1 MVDGIA
7 DEETSRDALDPRILD
22 AAIGD
27 FCAFELCDMSAFL
40 PHSTNAQYQGA
51 RSAAWFLA
59 FYGVAWTVPGMIH
72 SFLPDGGAGV
82 IAGLD
87 LSHNRTLIFGLFAWA
102 GATQIAHGIVTLVVA
117 FHYRALVPLFLS
129 VSFIERLLLS
139 WSGWIK
145 HVPVSGHHPPEH
157 YASPVLLPV
166 ILLFL
171 WLSVRRP
178 HLTEPEVSA

>member
-1 MVDGIA
+1 MTI
-7 DEETSRDALDPRILD
+7 
-22 AAIGD
+22 
-27 FCAFELCDMSAFL
+27 FL
-40 PHSTNAQYQGA
+40 PASTNDHYRGS
-51 RSAAWFLA
+51 RYAAWFLA
-59 FYGVAWTVPGMIH
+59 LYGIGWIVPGMIH

-87 LSHNRTLIFGLFAWA
+87 LSHNPTMIFGLFAWA

-117 FHYRALVPLFLS
+117 LRYRALVPLFLI

-145 HVPVSGHHPPEH
+145 HAPVNGHHPPEH
-157 YASPVLLPV
+157 YSSLVFLPV

-171 WLSVRRP
+171 WLSVRRSSL
-178 HLTEPEVSA
+178 HQPEISA

>member
-1 MVDGIA
+1 MKG
-7 DEETSRDALDPRILD
+7 
-22 AAIGD
+22 
-27 FCAFELCDMSAFL
+27 FL
-40 PHSTNAQYQGA
+40 PPSTNNQYRGS
-51 RSAAWFLA
+51 RYAAWFLA
-59 FYGVAWTVPGMIH
+59 TYGIGWIVPGIIH
-72 SFLPDGGAGV
+72 SFLPDGGAGI

-87 LSHNRTLIFGLFAWA
+87 LSHNPTLIFGMFAWA

-117 FHYRALVPLFLS
+117 LRYRALVPLFLF

-157 YASPVLLPV
+157 YASLVLLPV

-171 WLSVRRP
+171 SLSIRRSR
-178 HLTEPEVSA
+178 LTEPEISA

>member
-1 MVDGIA
+1 MNG
-7 DEETSRDALDPRILD
+7 
-22 AAIGD
+22 
-27 FCAFELCDMSAFL
+27 FL
-40 PHSTNAQYQGA
+40 PPSTNINYSGS
-51 RSAAWFLA
+51 RYSAWFLA
-59 FYGVAWTVPGMIH
+59 LYGIGWIVPGIIH
-72 SFLPDGGAGV
+72 SFLPDGGAGT

-87 LSHNRTLIFGLFAWA
+87 LSHNPTLIFGMFAWA

-117 FHYRALVPLFLS
+117 LRYRALVPLFLF

-157 YASPVLLPV
+157 YASLVLLPV

-171 WLSVRRP
+171 SLSIRRSR
-178 HLTEPEVSA
+178 LTEPEISA

>member
-1 MVDGIA
+1 M
-7 DEETSRDALDPRILD
+7 TAL
-22 AAIGD
+22 
-27 FCAFELCDMSAFL
+27 L
-40 PHSTNAQYQGA
+40 PPSTNHHYRGA
-51 RSAAWFLA
+51 RAAAWFLA
-59 FYGVAWTVPGMIH
+59 LYGVCWIVPVIH

-87 LSHNRTLIFGLFAWA
+87 LSHNPTMIFGMFAWA

-117 FHYRALVPLFLS
+117 LRYRALVPLFLI

-145 HVPVSGHHPPEH
+145 HAPISGHHPPEH
-157 YASPVLLPV
+157 YSSLVFLPV

-171 WLSVRRP
+171 WLSVRRSSL
-178 HLTEPEVSA
+178 HQPEISV

>member
-1 MVDGIA
+1 MRA
-7 DEETSRDALDPRILD
+7 IL
-22 AAIGD
+22 
-27 FCAFELCDMSAFL
+27 
-40 PHSTNAQYQGA
+40 PPSTNNQYCG
-51 RSAAWFLA
+51 SPYAAWFLA
-59 FYGVAWTVPGMIH
+59 AYGIGWIVPGMIH

-87 LSHNRTLIFGLFAWA
+87 LSHNPTMIFGMFAWA
-102 GATQIAHGIVTLVVA
+102 GATQIAHGIVTLAVA
-117 FHYRALVPLFLS
+117 LRYRALVPLFLI

-157 YASPVLLPV
+157 YASLTLLPI

-171 WLSVRRP
+171 WLSVRQSRK
-178 HLTEPEVSA
+178 TQPESPA

>member
-1 MVDGIA
+1 
-7 DEETSRDALDPRILD
+7 
-22 AAIGD
+22 
-27 FCAFELCDMSAFL
+27 
-40 PHSTNAQYQGA
+40 
-51 RSAAWFLA
+51 
-59 FYGVAWTVPGMIH
+59 MIH

-87 LSHNRTLIFGLFAWA
+87 LSHNPTMIFGMFAWA

-117 FHYRALVPLFLS
+117 LRYRALVPLFLI

-145 HVPVSGHHPPEH
+145 HIPVNGHHPPEH
-157 YASPVLLPV
+157 YSSLVFLPV

-171 WLSVRRP
+171 WLSVRRSSL
-178 HLTEPEVSA
+178 HQPEISV

>member
-1 MVDGIA
+1 MDKGIGIY
-7 DEETSRDALDPRILD
+7 SPF
-22 AAIGD
+22 G
-27 FCAFELCDMSAFL
+27 LCGMSVFL
-40 PHSTNAQYQGA
+40 PPSNNELYHGSRY
-51 RSAAWFLA
+51 SAWFLA
-59 FYGVAWTVPGMIH
+59 LYGIVWIIPGMIH

-87 LSHNRTLIFGLFAWA
+87 LSHNPTMIFGLFAWA

-117 FHYRALVPLFLS
+117 LRYRALVPLFLI

-145 HVPVSGHHPPEH
+145 HAPVSGHHPPEH
-157 YASPVLLPV
+157 YSSLVFLPV

-171 WLSVRRP
+171 WLSARRSSL
-178 HLTEPEVSA
+178 HQPEISA

>member
-1 MVDGIA
+1 MDKGIGIYC
-7 DEETSRDALDPRILD
+7 PF
-22 AAIGD
+22 G
-27 FCAFELCDMSAFL
+27 LCRMSVFL
-40 PHSTNAQYQGA
+40 PPSNNEQYHGS
-51 RSAAWFLA
+51 RYSAWFLVL
-59 FYGVAWTVPGMIH
+59 YGIVWIVPGMIH

-87 LSHNRTLIFGLFAWA
+87 LSHNPTMIFGMFAWA

-117 FHYRALVPLFLS
+117 LRYRALVPLFLI

-145 HVPVSGHHPPEH
+145 HAPVNGHHPPEH
-157 YASPVLLPV
+157 YSSLVFLPV

-171 WLSVRRP
+171 WLSVRRSGL
-178 HLTEPEVSA
+178 HQPEISA